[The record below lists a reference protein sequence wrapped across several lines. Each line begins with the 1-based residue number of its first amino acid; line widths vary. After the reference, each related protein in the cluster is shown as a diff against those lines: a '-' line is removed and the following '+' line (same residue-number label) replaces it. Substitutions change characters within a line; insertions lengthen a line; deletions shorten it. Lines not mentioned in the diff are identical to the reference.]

1 VDLNEKLV
9 NAINESNKV
18 FQGKEKQVKLAFI
31 SIISKGHLLIEDIPG
46 VGKTTLVYLLS
57 HIFGIQ
63 MSRIQF
69 TNDLLPTDIIGTSI
83 FDKVTSSFIFKRGPI
98 FSPMVLADELNR
110 ASPKTQS
117 ALLQAMEE
125 RYITHDNCEYQLES
139 PFIVIATQNPI
150 DQIGTNPL
158 PESQLDRFFMGLTLG
173 LPSRE
178 FEKKIILG
186 KNIREQI
193 DSLHPFLDVDDL
205 RSIGLSLEKIT
216 VEDSLVEFMIN
227 FLDKVRKELPEGKK
241 ISVRAGQDLF
251 MGMKANAFIEKRNF
265 VTHDD
270 LLFIAPFIMSHRLNF
285 REGFLFGQDVVSKIL
300 SDIPLR

>member
-1 VDLNEKLV
+1 MDLNEKLI
-9 NAINESNKV
+9 NAISESNKI
-18 FQGKEKQVKLAFI
+18 FQGKEGQVKLAFI

-57 HIFGIQ
+57 HVFGIQ

-83 FDKVTSSFIFKRGPI
+83 FDKDTSSFIFKRGPI

-125 RYITHDNCEYQLES
+125 RYISHDNCEYQLES

-173 LPSRE
+173 MPSRE
-178 FEKKIILG
+178 YEKKIILG
-186 KNIREQI
+186 KNIRDQI
-193 DSLHPFLDVDDL
+193 DSLHPFLDINDL
-205 RSIGLSLEKIT
+205 NSIELMLDKIT
-216 VEDSLVEFMIN
+216 VEDSLIDFMMN
-227 FLDKVRKELPEGKK
+227 FLEKIRREVPEGRK

-251 MGMKANAFIEKRNF
+251 KAMKANAFIEKRTF

-270 LLFIAPFIMSHRLNF
+270 LKLIAPYIIAHRLNY
-285 REGFLFGQDVVSKIL
+285 REGFSYGQEVVTNLISK
-300 SDIPLR
+300 IPLR

>member
-1 VDLNEKLV
+1 MNLNDKLV
-9 NAINESNKV
+9 NAISESNKI
-18 FQGKEKQVKLAFI
+18 FQGKESQLRLAFI
-31 SIISKGHLLIEDIPG
+31 SIISRGHLLIEDIPG

-57 HIFGIQ
+57 HVFGIK

-83 FDKVTSSFIFKRGPI
+83 FDKDTSSFIFKRGPI

-178 FEKKIILG
+178 YEKKIILG
-186 KNIREQI
+186 KSIRGQI

-205 RSIGLSLEKIT
+205 NSITIKLDKIT
-216 VEDSLVEFMIN
+216 VEEKLVNFLMN
-227 FLDKVRKELPEGKK
+227 FLDKIRNEIPEGKK
-241 ISVRAGQDLF
+241 ISVRAGQDLY
-251 MGMKANAFIEKRNF
+251 MAMKANAFIEKRGF

-270 LLFIAPFIMSHRLNF
+270 LLLIAPYVISHRLNF
-285 REGFLFGQDVVSKIL
+285 REGFVHGQGVVKDIL
-300 SDIPLR
+300 SKLPLR